1 MELHFSKHE
10 DHTSFIHKYINDD
23 QKIMKFFDYRLNKA
37 DRAARYNELMT
48 LNFPRLELAEALMK
62 FNRKLNAS
70 GAALRQ
76 IERLKRADSV
86 VVVGGQQA
94 GLLSGPL
101 YTINKMI
108 TILVEAAKLE
118 EELSVPVIPIFWIAG
133 EDHDIDEVNH
143 TFFHEGEEVQ
153 RVSIPERNELKQ
165 SVSERL
171 IDLDMTREKIAH
183 AFSFLRETSFTETL
197 YEELMDDL
205 SHDLT
210 YTQWFAKIVQRL
222 FSHTDLVLLDAA
234 DPEIRRIERSFFAKM
249 VAHNETIN
257 QAFSEQADH
266 FKAMGLGE
274 PISIDKS
281 NAHLFFHEGGQRFL
295 LERTEKGFRE
305 KAGSR
310 IWTEESL
317 LREVEEGTVQLSNN
331 VVTRPV
337 MQDLLL
343 PVHTFIG
350 GPGEV
355 RYWGVLKDVFHCFD
369 RKMPL
374 VFPRYHLTLLSRRSQ
389 KNLKRY
395 NLSVDDVLTYGVAD
409 TIERIIHSKK
419 RVNKDKVMK
428 KAKRQLKQWMNEL
441 TESLGPI
448 EYDIDAINHQF
459 ETRLFQQLATY
470 ERKIEDKELS
480 HHATHIK
487 RLNQLEAEIR
497 PHTVWQERHLN
508 IYPFLNAFGPDLVS
522 RLFYKLIKQK
532 KNLNEGTHI
541 FVDL

>member
-1 MELHFSKHE
+1 ME
-10 DHTSFIHKYINDD
+10 
-23 QKIMKFFDYRLNKA
+23 FFDYRLNKA

-48 LNFPRLELAEALMK
+48 LNFPRLELAEVLMK

-70 GAALRQ
+70 EAALRQ
-76 IERLKRADSV
+76 IERLKRVDSV

-143 TFFHEGEEVQ
+143 TFFHEGEEVR

-165 SVSERL
+165 SVSERS
-171 IDLDMTREKIAH
+171 IELDMTREKIVD
-183 AFSFLRETSFTETL
+183 AFSFLRETAFTETL

-205 SHDLT
+205 SQDLT

-249 VAHNETIN
+249 VAHSDAIS
-257 QAFSEQADH
+257 QAFSEQAAR
-266 FKAMGLGE
+266 FKEMDLGE
-274 PISIDKS
+274 PISTDKS

-310 IWTEESL
+310 TWTYDSL
-317 LREVEEGTVQLSNN
+317 LREVEEGTLQLSNN
-331 VVTRPV
+331 VVTRPI

-355 RYWGVLKDVFHCFD
+355 KYWGVLKDVFHCFD

-374 VFPRYHLTLLSRRSQ
+374 VFPRYHLTFLSRRSQ

-395 NLSVDDVLTYGVAD
+395 DLSVDDVLTSGVAD
-409 TIERIIHSKK
+409 TIERIIHSNK
-419 RVNKDKVMK
+419 RVSKEKVMK
-428 KAKRQLKQWMNEL
+428 KAKRELKQWMNEL
-441 TESLGPI
+441 AESLGPI
-448 EYDIDAINHQF
+448 DHDIETVNNQF
-459 ETRLFQQLATY
+459 QTRVFQQLATY
-470 ERKIEDKELS
+470 ERKIEDLELLR
-480 HHATHIK
+480 HATHIK

-497 PHTVWQERHLN
+497 PNAIWQERYLN
-508 IYPFLNAFGPDLVS
+508 IYPFLNTFGPDLVS
-522 RLFYKLIKQK
+522 RLFNKLTNQK